1 VLAGRAFG
9 ALAGYPTTRLSRRL
23 SVTPTLTAVFI
34 AMRQNGPSHAAV
46 AILEV
51 KTRYTFWEADVF
63 GEQGAE
69 LK

>member
-1 VLAGRAFG
+1 MARA
-9 ALAGYPTTRLSRRL
+9 ATDDRCVSQRRF
-23 SVTPTLTAVFI
+23 PRA
-34 AMRQNGPSHAAV
+34 R

-51 KTRYTFWEADVF
+51 KTRYPFWEADVF